1 MNAFC
6 LLLIIVLFPYLDL
19 YSTISAVAFR
29 VSGSLAAFFP
39 LFTASP
45 YKRTESVKKKKR
57 DSTFI
62 FFHLNCKYNF
72 S

>member
-39 LFTASP
+39 LFTTSP
-45 YKRTESVKKKKR
+45 YKRTESVKKKNEIR
-57 DSTFI
+57 HLFSFI
-62 FFHLNCKYNF
+62 
-72 S
+72 

>member
-29 VSGSLAAFFP
+29 VSGSLAAFFS

-45 YKRTESVKKKKR
+45 YKRTESVKKKKTR
-57 DSTFI
+57 FDIYFLSFK
-62 FFHLNCKYNF
+62 LQV
-72 S
+72 